1 MTQLQILK
9 LRLGESDL
17 ADLTSDLLLT
27 EYLDEAEAEILN
39 RLYPFGDGNEM
50 LPQKYYKL
58 QVEIAEFLALK
69 RGAEYESNHIENG
82 IHRDYG
88 SNHIPEHLLR
98 QITPYAKV
106 VG

>member
-1 MTQLQILK
+1 MAQLDNLK
-9 LRLGESDL
+9 LRLGDDLPELSD
-17 ADLTSDLLLT
+17 DLLT

-39 RLYPFGDGNEM
+39 RLYPFGDGTEM
-50 LPQKYYKL
+50 LPQKYFKL

-69 RGAEYESNHIENG
+69 RGAEYEESHNENG
-82 IHRDYG
+82 IHRVYG

>member
-1 MTQLQILK
+1 MAQLENLK
-9 LRLGESDL
+9 IRLGDDLPQLSDE
-17 ADLTSDLLLT
+17 LLT
-27 EYLDEAEAEILN
+27 EYLSEAETEILN
-39 RLYPFGDGNEM
+39 RLYPFGTGDEV

-69 RGAEYESNHIENG
+69 RGAEYEEGHNENG
-82 IHRDYG
+82 INRNYG
-88 SNHIPEHLLR
+88 ENHIPENLLR